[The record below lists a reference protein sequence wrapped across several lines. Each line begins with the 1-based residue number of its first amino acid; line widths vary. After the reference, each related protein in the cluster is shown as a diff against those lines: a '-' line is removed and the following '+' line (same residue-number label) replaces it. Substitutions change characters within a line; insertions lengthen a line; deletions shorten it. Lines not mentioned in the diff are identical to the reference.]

1 VVLDRSVEAEIAKLQ
16 AKAATARREGRDIGA
31 RIGMVVSVATML
43 TALTIGDTQ
52 VWIAREQSESDPR
65 LAKIDLGLKTAGFV
79 LERRERFLAA
89 PPHRKRP
96 PTPAPAC
103 PSRPNGTCAS
113 SCTSPRGGITC

>member
-1 VVLDRSVEAEIAKLQ
+1 VVPDRSAEAEIAKLQ

-31 RIGMVVSVATML
+31 RIGVVVSVATML

-52 VWIAREQSESDPR
+52 VWIAREQSESDRR
-65 LAKIDLGLKTAGFV
+65 LAKIDLGIKTAGFV

-96 PTPAPAC
+96 ATPAPVC
-103 PSRPNGTCAS
+103 PSRPSGTCAS